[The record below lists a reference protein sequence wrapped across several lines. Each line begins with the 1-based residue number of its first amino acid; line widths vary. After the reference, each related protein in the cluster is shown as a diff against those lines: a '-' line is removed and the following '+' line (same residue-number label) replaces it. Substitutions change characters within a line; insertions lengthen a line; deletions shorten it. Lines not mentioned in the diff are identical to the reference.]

1 VDFITFLQLVISGLA
16 MGAIYALVALG
27 FVLIYNAVGVVN
39 FAQGEFIMIPAFFG
53 ITALVTW
60 HLPVPIAYSLV
71 LAAMAVFGLVFELV
85 AYYPL
90 RHRPFLPVVISTIG
104 ASILLKNLAQN
115 IWGAIPLRFPGL
127 FETGTINVGGLRIG
141 LQHLLILGVTIILL
155 ILQYLLFEKTLLGKK
170 MQATAQDKQT
180 ARLMGIPIN
189 KMIAFTFIYSALL
202 GGVAALLV
210 APILNVTKDMGGPIA
225 LKAFSSSIIGGFGS
239 IPGAILGGLFVGVI
253 EAIAGKYYS
262 AYTDGVAFFI
272 LIAVLLFRPQGIFG
286 ERIAEKVDRRPWV
299 VIHNGA

>member
-1 VDFITFLQLVISGLA
+1 MDWTTIFQLIISGLA

-27 FVLIYNAVGVVN
+27 FVLIYNAVGIVN
-39 FAQGEFIMIPAFFG
+39 FAQGEFIMVPAFFG

-60 HLPVPIAYSLV
+60 HLPFPLAYLLV
-71 LAAMAVFGLVFELV
+71 LVGMAIFGLVFELI

-90 RHRPFLPVVISTIG
+90 RHRSFLPVVISTIG
-104 ASILLKNLAQN
+104 ASILLKNTSQL

-127 FETGTINVGGLRIG
+127 FEAQTLNVSGVRIG
-141 LQHLLILGVTIILL
+141 FQHLLILAVTLIL
-155 ILQYLLFEKTLLGKK
+155 IGLQYLLFEKTLLGKK

-189 KMIAFTFIYSALL
+189 QMIAITFIYSALL

-210 APILNVTKDMGGPIA
+210 APIVNVTKDMGSLIA
-225 LKAFSSSIIGGFGS
+225 LKAFSSSIVGGFGS

-253 EAIAGKYYS
+253 EALAGSYVSS
-262 AYTDGVAFFI
+262 AYTDAVAFVI
-272 LIAVLLFRPQGIFG
+272 LIAVLLVRPQGIFG
-286 ERIAEKVDRRPWV
+286 ERISEK
-299 VIHNGA
+299 A